1 MGRRRFLEAHQTETR
16 KRAALATERRP
27 KQTLDGLVMLVARDV
42 MSVMVLGVMG
52 MVPDPDH
59 VRARGAIDR
68 ITKSGTQE

>member
-1 MGRRRFLEAHQTETR
+1 
-16 KRAALATERRP
+16 
-27 KQTLDGLVMLVARDV
+27 MLVARDV